1 MNAMAA
7 AHTCGRPSGTKG
19 QEYMKNIVR
28 RLRFL
33 CAYLW
38 KRLPG
43 RILLLIL
50 LLVLPLNV
58 LNIVMVRGMDGMV
71 MERSSASAQSQM
83 QDVLDRLKRRMDNAV
98 RLQFYFASSDEDC
111 IHMLNRNGDDYT
123 QQVSRMKFYA
133 RLKTMAQITDGADAY
148 YYLIPDGDIF
158 LSPMLSD
165 AGTTGR
171 SLMAHELAEGW
182 NGWRLIAREEN
193 TLLVYA
199 QTGRQSSPA
208 YGCWIALDDE
218 LNHLMADMNY
228 EQIAL
233 RLRDR
238 AGNEIILGDRQDA
251 WDAGRDRVYLS
262 AGNTMLTL
270 EAAIAQGDI
279 LGRLD
284 TYQRIAGAAAVISL
298 FFLPMLYLALRRL
311 AVIPIAEL
319 NRANQQ
325 IKNGQEDYR
334 IAAWGTT
341 DEFREAFGSFNA
353 MADSL
358 RDYRI
363 AAYEKALEAQDMEL
377 MNLQLQIRPHFL
389 LNTFNL
395 MYNLT
400 KLNEGAAVQEI
411 IMYLSDYFRYMFREG
426 QQLDLLPRE
435 LELIRGYIRLADMRY
450 FGRVHAEYELDPE
463 LDYLRVPPLLLHNFV
478 ENAVKYGVRES
489 GELHILIRGE
499 YRERDGEDV
508 FQISNDGSG
517 MPPEILERNRRILSG
532 ELVPENRNAHVGL
545 FNSYRR
551 LKYFYGEEASVT
563 LDCEPGLLTVFTIR
577 FPYHLDAEA
586 LEGEE
591 AAYMERGGA
600 DAPDEME

>member
-1 MNAMAA
+1 
-7 AHTCGRPSGTKG
+7 
-19 QEYMKNIVR
+19 MKR
-28 RLRFL
+28 TTPQFKKLWT
-33 CAYLW
+33 YLW
-38 KRLPG
+38 NRLPG

-58 LNIVMVRGMDGMV
+58 LNIVTVRGMNGMV
-71 MERSSASAQSQM
+71 MERGTASAQGQM
-83 QDVLDRLKRRMDNAV
+83 QDALDRLKRRMDNAI
-98 RLQFYFASSDEDC
+98 RLQVYFASSDEDC
-111 IHMLNRNGDDYT
+111 IHMLNQAGDDYT
-123 QQVSRMKFYA
+123 MQVSRMKFYT
-133 RLKTMAQITDGADAY
+133 RLKTMAQMTDGADAY
-148 YYLIPDGDIF
+148 FYLIPGADF
-158 LSPMLSD
+158 YLSPSLPD
-165 AGTTGR
+165 AGITGR
-171 SLMAHELAEGW
+171 SLKEQLLAEGSS
-182 NGWRLIAREEN
+182 GWRLIRNEDEALMVNVQFTRRSG
-193 TLLVYA
+193 T
-199 QTGRQSSPA
+199 A
-208 YGCWIALDDE
+208 YGCWVALDDE
-218 LNHLMADMNY
+218 MDHLLSDLGY
-228 EQIAL
+228 QHIAL
-233 RLRDR
+233 RLRDT
-238 AGNEIILGDRQDA
+238 AGNEMLLGDPQTP
-251 WDAGRDRVYLS
+251 WDGRSAVLS
-262 AGNTMLTL
+262 AKNTRLTL
-270 EAAIAQGDI
+270 DAAIVRSEM
-279 LGRLD
+279 LGKLG
-284 TYQRIAGAAAVISL
+284 TYQRIAEAAAVISL
-298 FFLPMLYLALRRL
+298 FFLPLLYLALRRL

-426 QQLDLLPRE
+426 LQMDLLPRE
-435 LELIRGYIRLADMRY
+435 LALIRGYIRLADVRY
-450 FGRVHAEYELDPE
+450 FGRVHAEFELDPE

-499 YRERDGEDV
+499 YRERDGEVV

-551 LKYFYGEEASVT
+551 LKYFYGEKATVT
-563 LDCEPGLLTVFTIR
+563 LESESGEPTVFTIR
-577 FPYHLDAEA
+577 FPYALDAEA
-586 LEGEE
+586 IAAEE
-591 AAYMERGGA
+591 ASYLEQGQV
-600 DAPDEME
+600 DVPDEME